1 MEKNIND
8 GLYVIKL
15 KSSAKKS
22 GSTTEEPTPVTNT
35 RNLAGETVPAGNEVK
50 LGEELQGIVDFYSR
64 GRLVMNNEQMHQKQ
78 QYFDL
83 KKQHDLRN
91 ILCSPNNHKLVSARN
106 TFLQNRKADVLEH
119 YNLMTQF
126 NHKELKQKLLP
137 MSPRI
142 YEMKHRPAWY
152 Q

>member
-22 GSTTEEPTPVTNT
+22 GSTTEEPTPVTNN
-35 RNLAGETVPAGNEVK
+35 RNLAGETVPASNEVK

-83 KKQHDLRN
+83 K
-91 ILCSPNNHKLVSARN
+91 
-106 TFLQNRKADVLEH
+106 
-119 YNLMTQF
+119 
-126 NHKELKQKLLP
+126 
-137 MSPRI
+137 
-142 YEMKHRPAWY
+142 
-152 Q
+152 